1 MKKAEVVN
9 KPVTIKDIKG
19 EIEVLTARSGG
30 SGGQHVNKVE
40 TKVILKWNV
49 KSSEVI
55 DTLQKQL
62 ILAVHKNKLTRKG
75 EFVIVS
81 ENKRS
86 QLRNKEIAFRKL
98 EKVLAQAFVKRKR
111 RIPTAPSTAAKRQR
125 LLDKKKHGEKKEL
138 RRRII

>member
-1 MKKAEVVN
+1 LSFDLKKTEDMN
-9 KPVTIKDIKG
+9 KPVTIEDIRG

-49 KSSEVI
+49 NSSQVI
-55 DTLQKQL
+55 DTLQRRL

-75 EFVIVS
+75 EFVIIA

-86 QLRNKEIAFRKL
+86 QLRNKEIAFKKL
-98 EKVLAQAFVKRKR
+98 EKALAQR
-111 RIPTAPSTAAKRQR
+111 RIPTAPSKAARRQR
-125 LLDKKKHGEKKEL
+125 MLNKKKHSEKKEM
-138 RRRII
+138 RRKIL